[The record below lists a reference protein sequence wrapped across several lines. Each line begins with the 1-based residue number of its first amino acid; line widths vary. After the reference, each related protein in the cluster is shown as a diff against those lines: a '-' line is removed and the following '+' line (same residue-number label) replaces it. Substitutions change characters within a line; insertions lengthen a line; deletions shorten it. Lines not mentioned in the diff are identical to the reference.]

1 MSFNIV
7 RNDITKVYADAIVN
21 TANPKPVYAG
31 GTDAAVYAAAGAE
44 ALLKERQKIGDIAV
58 GHAAVTPAFA
68 LNAKYIIHTVGPEW
82 TGGDNGERE
91 AVKSC
96 YESSLKLAKELGCES
111 IAFPLIA
118 TGVYGFPK
126 DEALKIA
133 VSVFSEY
140 LLQEDMEITLVVFD
154 RESFV
159 LSDKVFSDV
168 DEYIDDNYVC
178 EALEDEYEADRR
190 EKDAPSVRQD
200 IMEAPKAAFM
210 ASEDSSKG
218 RVNNL
223 FGVLGRLG
231 KKKES
236 FPWSDEGAKTSS
248 KNAGR
253 YSYEADAAE
262 CEVEDVVLAEDKA
275 PSALKEAER
284 STAPVAD
291 RIRESAARQKSP
303 SEAYCGNAMPEAISG
318 KPGKARSLD
327 DLMANVSETWQ
338 ESLFRLIDEK
348 GYTDTEVYK
357 RANVDR
363 KLFSKIRSNADYQPK
378 KITAVAFALAL
389 NLNLDETKDLIGRAG
404 YALSPSSR
412 FDLIIEYFIE
422 NGVYDTY
429 TINLALFEH
438 DQPLIGV

>member
-44 ALLKERQKIGDIAV
+44 ALLKERLKIGDIAV

-82 TGGDNGERE
+82 TGGDNGEKE

-218 RVNNL
+218 RINNL

-231 KKKES
+231 RKKES
-236 FPWSDEGAKTSS
+236 FPWSDADV
-248 KNAGR
+248 
-253 YSYEADAAE
+253 SYLSEDAAA
-262 CEVEDVVLAEDKA
+262 CEVAAEPLAEDKA
-275 PSALKEAER
+275 PSALKEAEC
-284 STAPVAD
+284 SPAPVAD

-303 SEAYCGNAMPEAISG
+303 SEAYCGNAMPESTVG
-318 KPGKARSLD
+318 KLGKARSLD

-338 ESLFRLIDEK
+338 QSLFRLIDEK